1 MCTIM
6 LNTWTF
12 PCLMT
17 PTVRFFSPFQY
28 NVIYFN
34 KSVLWIAFSLQLR
47 LLCLLKQTKLEFT
60 LNEFCTLMRVGTLH
74 LKKRFLWNIGILD
87 LKIWLMA
94 DKLEDLIAD
103 YEELEFATPPMSFT
117 RLQPVLPYL

>member
-1 MCTIM
+1 
-6 LNTWTF
+6 
-12 PCLMT
+12 
-17 PTVRFFSPFQY
+17 
-28 NVIYFN
+28 
-34 KSVLWIAFSLQLR
+34 
-47 LLCLLKQTKLEFT
+47 
-60 LNEFCTLMRVGTLH
+60 MRVGTLH
-74 LKKRFLWNIGILD
+74 LKRRFLWNID

>member
-17 PTVRFFSPFQY
+17 PTVRFFSPVQY

-47 LLCLLKQTKLEFT
+47 LLCVLKQTKLEFT
-60 LNEFCTLMRVGTLH
+60 LNEFV
-74 LKKRFLWNIGILD
+74 
-87 LKIWLMA
+87 
-94 DKLEDLIAD
+94 
-103 YEELEFATPPMSFT
+103 P
-117 RLQPVLPYL
+117 